1 MKKQD
6 SSAENLRK
14 STGVPRPLLR
24 MARVVAR
31 KMAVHENVTHGIGLR
46 AGRGVVISSPHGLVI
61 GRNVSVGPRSIIQVD
76 GSIGDFV
83 LIGMGVQI
91 VGRDDHATDEVG
103 VPVALSTRSSE
114 RAGTSRDRVEIGRDV
129 WIGGSSVIL
138 SGVRIGEGAVIAA
151 GSVVTKDVQDFE
163 IVGGNPARPIGQ
175 RFSSQEEKDR
185 HNFELDRRLA
195 DDAGVA

>member
-1 MKKQD
+1 
-6 SSAENLRK
+6 
-14 STGVPRPLLR
+14 
-24 MARVVAR
+24 
-31 KMAVHENVTHGIGLR
+31 
-46 AGRGVVISSPHGLVI
+46 
-61 GRNVSVGPRSIIQVD
+61 
-76 GSIGDFV
+76 
-83 LIGMGVQI
+83 MGVQI